1 VDYIS
6 YICIT
11 NNNNKTIIMK
21 SLLAVAAIALTMA
34 SCGQGS
40 KANAEGVATDSTAV
54 DTTAVAVDSTTAQI
68 PADTTSTK

>member
-1 VDYIS
+1 
-6 YICIT
+6 
-11 NNNNKTIIMK
+11 MK

-54 DTTAVAVDSTTAQI
+54 DSTAVTAVDSTTAQI
-68 PADTTSTK
+68 PAADTTSTK